1 MNECREDSEW
11 ALPGFYILDRHVQ
24 YGHLDLIRNP
34 IFCSVPVLYRVKQTR
49 FFKLQ
54 HKAMDGSIGGIAE
67 VLFQLL
73 GEELSFN
80 IRGKS
85 KIPRRFFLFCD
96 LSQGQGGLKHI
107 GHLYSGKCTVQ
118 LMVYIFNEI
127 HKEVALDC
135 ATVEKLVLY
144 KITSLAFYY
153 IDAPLQMGNI
163 LNWHGWEYITCGNK
177 VKRRYKEENRT
188 HIPLD

>member
-1 MNECREDSEW
+1 M
-11 ALPGFYILDRHVQ
+11 V
-24 YGHLDLIRNP
+24 
-34 IFCSVPVLYRVKQTR
+34 
-49 FFKLQ
+49 
-54 HKAMDGSIGGIAE
+54 AE
-67 VLFQLL
+67 VLFQRL
-73 GEELSFN
+73 GAELSFN

-163 LNWHGWEYITCGNK
+163 LNWHG
-177 VKRRYKEENRT
+177 
-188 HIPLD
+188 

>member
-1 MNECREDSEW
+1 MQR
-11 ALPGFYILDRHVQ
+11 LPFSAHTNRILHT
-24 YGHLDLIRNP
+24 I
-34 IFCSVPVLYRVKQTR
+34 PVLCRFEQSQ

-54 HKAMDGSIGGIAE
+54 HKAADRRVSGVPE

-73 GEELSFN
+73 G
-80 IRGKS
+80 GKLRVAVS
-85 KIPRRFFLFCD
+85 GQNKLPQCFFLFCD
-96 LSQGQGGLKHI
+96 LPVGQGGLKHI

-144 KITSLAFYY
+144 KITSVAFYY

-163 LNWHGWEYITCGNK
+163 LNWH
-177 VKRRYKEENRT
+177 R
-188 HIPLD
+188 